1 MERRQGYLTEGGGLP
16 PFFKRG
22 QKMNENNANRFF
34 KALVPIVLALV
45 SIFLI
50 TQVAASPEFHA
61 GTIAS
66 LDAKNK
72 TVLELAAASTATSAA
87 ITLLPGDA
95 ATPIADKLAEL
106 SSYFL
111 IVISAIYLEKYLTT
125 ITGYATFMI
134 LIPAACVLLSINVFA
149 RRPML
154 KRIAVKLMIF
164 GIAVALVIP
173 ASVKVSDMIDDT
185 YNASIQATID
195 SAMAV
200 TQELEAGE
208 DASSGLGI
216 SGVLGGV
223 RSSISSAADKVKSAL
238 NNFIEALAVMI
249 VTSCLIPILV
259 ILFILYL
266 LKILLG
272 SDADWMRMPPPGRPH
287 GMNREGREE

>member
-1 MERRQGYLTEGGGLP
+1 MNKTLSKVLRTLIPLLVAAASVFVIAGY
-16 PFFKRG
+16 
-22 QKMNENNANRFF
+22 
-34 KALVPIVLALV
+34 
-45 SIFLI
+45 
-50 TQVAASPEFHA
+50 AASPQFHA
-61 GTIAS
+61 STISS
-66 LDAKNK
+66 LDQKTG
-72 TVLELAAASTATSAA
+72 TVLELTAASAAASAA
-87 ITLLPGDA
+87 ITLLPGDT

-125 ITGYATFMI
+125 ITGYAAFMI

-149 RRPML
+149 RRPIL
-154 KRIAVKLMIF
+154 KHIAVKLMIF

-185 YNASIQATID
+185 FNASIQATID